1 MAAMAATPGPPDT
14 PDNPATTTAPAARRN
29 IILVGFMGAGKSTV
43 GRMLARR
50 LGRCFVETDAMITA
64 REGRSI
70 PEIFADRGE
79 PYFRQLE
86 TEVLEALT
94 HKRGHVVATGGG
106 FPCEPGVMDRLL
118 QLGTVVWLAADFDA
132 VYARANRVGG
142 RPMLAGRSIEDAAA
156 LYQVRQDFYRR
167 AHLALDTTRMT
178 VDAVVGR
185 IVRHLRERERNARPA
200 EGPAAGASPPGLPAG
215 VGERREGDV

>member
-1 MAAMAATPGPPDT
+1 MAATG
-14 PDNPATTTAPAARRN
+14 ATAAVPRN
-29 IILVGFMGAGKSTV
+29 VILVGFMGAGKSTV
-43 GRMLARR
+43 GRLLARR

-86 TEVLEALT
+86 VEALEALT
-94 HKRGHVVATGGG
+94 DKRGHVVATGGG

-118 QLGTVVWLAADFDA
+118 QMGTVVWLAADFEA
-132 VYARANRVGG
+132 AYARANRVGG
-142 RPMLAGRSIEDAAA
+142 RPMLAGQSHEDAVA
-156 LYQVRQDFYRR
+156 LYRVRQDFYRR

-185 IVRHLRERERNARPA
+185 IVRYLRERERNARPA
-200 EGPAAGASPPGLPAG
+200 GAPAEGAPPRDQPAG
-215 VGERREGDV
+215 VGERRDVDG

>member
-1 MAAMAATPGPPDT
+1 MPAMP
-14 PDNPATTTAPAARRN
+14 RN
-29 IILVGFMGAGKSTV
+29 VILVGFMGAGKSTV

-79 PYFRQLE
+79 LYFRQLE
-86 TEVLEALT
+86 AEVLEALT
-94 HKRGHVVATGGG
+94 DKRGHVVATGGG

-142 RPMLAGRSIEDAAA
+142 RPMLAGRSVEDATA
-156 LYQVRQDFYRR
+156 LYRTRQEFYRR

-200 EGPAAGASPPGLPAG
+200 EAPAVGGAPQVLPDG